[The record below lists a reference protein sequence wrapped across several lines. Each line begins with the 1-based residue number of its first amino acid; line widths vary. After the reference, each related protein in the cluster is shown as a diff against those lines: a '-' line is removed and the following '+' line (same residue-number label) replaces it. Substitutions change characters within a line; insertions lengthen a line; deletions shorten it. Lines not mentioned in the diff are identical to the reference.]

1 MTVHKI
7 TLTYELDPENLTS
20 HAKAMNIQKGDT
32 LEFVSDAGPV
42 RVLMKPGHKFSVGEF
57 RTGDDPV
64 MVTAAGPFGFCCGVN
79 VGGKVL
85 GYPLHQRFGE
95 DPIPVGPGTRTPV
108 G

>member
-7 TLTYELDPENLTS
+7 TLIYDVAQQGVTS
-20 HAKAMNIQKGDT
+20 HAKAMNIKVGDT

-64 MVTAAGPFGFCCGVN
+64 MVTAAAPFGFCCGVN

-95 DPIPVGPGTRTPV
+95 DPIPVGPGTGTP
-108 G
+108 